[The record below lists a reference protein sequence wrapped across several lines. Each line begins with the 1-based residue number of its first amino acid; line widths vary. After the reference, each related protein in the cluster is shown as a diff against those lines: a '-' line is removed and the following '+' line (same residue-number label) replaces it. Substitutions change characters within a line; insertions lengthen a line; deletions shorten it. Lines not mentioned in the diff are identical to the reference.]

1 MIGAANCAVEGN
13 INPILA
19 TPWLLTETINVV
31 ARICQKTIIIDVG

>member
-1 MIGAANCAVEGN
+1 MVGVADCAVVGN

-31 ARICQKTIIIDVG
+31 ARISQMTIFIDVG